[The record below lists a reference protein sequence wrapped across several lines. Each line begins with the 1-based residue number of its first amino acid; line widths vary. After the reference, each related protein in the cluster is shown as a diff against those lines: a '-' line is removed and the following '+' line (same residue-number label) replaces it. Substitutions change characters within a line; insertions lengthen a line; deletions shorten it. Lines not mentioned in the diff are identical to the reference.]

1 MLKSA
6 LFAISLSSLLPWGGD
21 KNADQ
26 PIQKLDEPHEV
37 RDFAYGEFLYD
48 YYQNRY
54 FSSITKILVANER
67 GQLKHHDE
75 EAQLLL
81 GALFISYGLLDE
93 AETIFNRLIDVSVS
107 KDTRNS
113 AWFYLANLRYKLDQL
128 DESEAILTQ
137 KLKDLS
143 KAQEFERNVLL
154 AVIDLQKGKFKDAI
168 AKLESIPKK
177 ARLDIYAKYNLGVAF
192 AGIERGENAVTLF
205 DEVLTDSQNT
215 LKELPK
221 SERTELT
228 AMKDRSALAL
238 GMNFLHLGDYDLAEA
253 ALKEIRLEGPYS
265 NSALLTLGWARYSK
279 KDPEGAFSPW
289 FELIKRNPA
298 DPAVQE
304 AYLQI
309 PLVYEE
315 MGALTDALQR
325 YDQAFK
331 VFNVQEAAIKKAQ
344 DRINQADWINQL
356 SPVPDYKQDPL
367 DVIPDFT
374 PPASFET
381 YYLYQ
386 FFASHRFNEGY
397 RNYRELQRLKQLIIS
412 WQQTMPM
419 YSDMVTS
426 NRTKLA
432 EMLPRVEKELNK
444 AATQKAVTLKKLT
457 QLTPRIKKALDDHDP
472 VVTATQKEVA
482 RYDQI
487 QEVADRINRHGDN
500 KYFAKEREKIALM
513 KGLWLWDQTEI
524 QPEREW
530 AIEKEQL
537 KLVKQLEALDE
548 KTRSIM
554 QTKQKVSNRFEGFEV
569 RIDDLDKRLSELLV
583 RIDEAL
589 LKYQGQLQKTAIRIL
604 DQNLEHL
611 TYLKGQ
617 AIFNTA
623 RLQDISYAMD
633 RRRRGLIPDYDEVDP
648 EEVKKQIQK
657 EKAKEKEK
665 KPWYQKYW
673 YNDAESKSK
682 EQE

>member
-1 MLKSA
+1 MLKST
-6 LFAISLSSLLPWGGD
+6 LLAISLSSLLPWGGD
-21 KNADQ
+21 KEADQ
-26 PIQKLDEPHEV
+26 PMQKLDEPHV
-37 RDFAYGEFLYD
+37 VTDFAYGEFLYD

-54 FSSITKILVANER
+54 FSSITKILVANKR

-75 EAQLLL
+75 HAQLLM

-93 AETIFNRLIDVSVS
+93 AEAIFNRLIETSVN

-128 DESEAILTQ
+128 DESKTILTE
-137 KLKDLS
+137 KLEELTL
-143 KAQEFERNVLL
+143 AQEYERNVLL
-154 AVIDLQKGKFKDAI
+154 AVIDLQKGSFKDAI

-192 AGIERGENAVTLF
+192 AGIERGANAVTLF
-205 DEVLTDSQNT
+205 DEVLTDSQNG
-215 LKELPK
+215 LKKLPK

-228 AMKDRSALAL
+228 AIKDRSALAL

-265 NSALLTLGWARYSK
+265 NSALLTLGWARYSD
-279 KDPEGAFSPW
+279 KDPEGAFTPW
-289 FELIKRNPA
+289 FELLKRNPA

-331 VFNVQEAAIKKAQ
+331 VFNVQEAAIKRAQ
-344 DRINQADWINQL
+344 DRINQPDWINQL

-367 DVIPDFT
+367 DVIPAFT

-397 RNYRELQRLKQLIIS
+397 RNYRELQRLKQLIMS
-412 WQQTMPM
+412 WQKTMPM

-426 NRTKLA
+426 NRSKLA
-432 EMLPRVEKELNK
+432 DMLPKVEKELDDAATEK
-444 AATQKAVTLKKLT
+444 AATLRKLS
-457 QLTPRIKKALDDHDP
+457 QLTPRIKKALENHDP
-472 VVTATQKEVA
+472 LVTASQKELA
-482 RYDQI
+482 RYEQI
-487 QEVADRINRHGDN
+487 QEVSDRINRHGDN
-500 KYFAKEREKIALM
+500 KYFAKEREKVALM
-513 KGLWLWDQTEI
+513 KGLWLWDQT
-524 QPEREW
+524 QDQAEREW
-530 AIEKEQL
+530 AIKKEQL
-537 KLVKQLEALDE
+537 KLVDQLEELDT
-548 KTRSIM
+548 KVRSIM
-554 QTKQKVSNRFEGFEV
+554 QTKERVAHRFEGFEV
-569 RIDDLDKRLSELLV
+569 RIDELNTRLSELLV

-589 LKYQGQLQKTAIRIL
+589 IKYQGQLQKTAIRIL
-604 DQNLEHL
+604 DKNLEHL

-665 KPWYQKYW
+665 KPWYNKYW
-673 YNDAESKSK
+673 YNDSESKT
-682 EQE
+682 E